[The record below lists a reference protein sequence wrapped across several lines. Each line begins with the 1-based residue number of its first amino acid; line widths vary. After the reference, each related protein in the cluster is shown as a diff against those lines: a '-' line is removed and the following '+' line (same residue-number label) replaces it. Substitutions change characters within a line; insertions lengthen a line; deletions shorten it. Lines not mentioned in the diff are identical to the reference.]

1 MPISPFDIA
10 IILISSV
17 ACLYCI
23 VLSRRLKALQNTR
36 NGLGATIKALS
47 DSISAVSTTTDEAR
61 FHAGELAA
69 RLARLIEE
77 AKLSCA
83 RIEDTTIRL
92 KDAHAAAELQL
103 SRTPPPMPAQA
114 PQPVAQPLQPVAQT
128 LQTPVQTLGPTAT
141 ETNTS
146 PEHSQQRLQ
155 EITELM
161 DRLKDLTEASVAA
174 AEHTNPAL
182 RPLPTQLRSRMKVV

>member
-83 RIEDTTIRL
+83 RIEDTTTRL
-92 KDAHAAAELQL
+92 KDAHAAAERQL
-103 SRTPPPMPAQA
+103 SQTPPPMPMPAYAAAPAPQPQ
-114 PQPVAQPLQPVAQT
+114 PQPVAPPMASEE
-128 LQTPVQTLGPTAT
+128 P
-141 ETNTS
+141 
-146 PEHSQQRLQ
+146 SQDKLQ
-155 EITELM
+155 EISDLM
-161 DRLKDLTEASVAA
+161 DRLKDLTQASVDA
-174 AEHTNPAL
+174 AEQSNPPL

>member
-47 DSISAVSTTTDEAR
+47 DSISAVSATTDETR
-61 FHAGELAA
+61 YHAGELAA

-83 RIEDTTIRL
+83 RIEDLTTRM
-92 KDAHAAAELQL
+92 KDMQASAETQL
-103 SRTPPPMPAQA
+103 NRTPPPMPQTYA
-114 PQPVAQPLQPVAQT
+114 PAPMPMAAPYS
-128 LQTPVQTLGPTAT
+128 
-141 ETNTS
+141 ED
-146 PEHSQQRLQ
+146 HSSQRLQ
-155 EITELM
+155 EITDLM
-161 DRLKDLTEASVAA
+161 DRLKDLTEASVTA
-174 AEHTNPAL
+174 AEQSSPAL

>member
-47 DSISAVSTTTDEAR
+47 DSISAVSATTDETR
-61 FHAGELAA
+61 YHAGELAV

-83 RIEDTTIRL
+83 RVEEVTERL
-92 KDAHAAAELQL
+92 NEAHVRAEIQIQ
-103 SRTPPPMPAQA
+103 QA
-114 PQPVAQPLQPVAQT
+114 PAVL
-128 LQTPVQTLGPTAT
+128 PTAPAPLPQAT
-141 ETNTS
+141 PQPAADDTD
-146 PEHSQQRLQ
+146 HKLQ
-155 EITELM
+155 EISALM
-161 DRLKDLTEASVAA
+161 DKLKNLTEASVSA
-174 AEHTNPAL
+174 AEASTTNL
-182 RPLPTQLRSRMKVV
+182 RPLPTQLRPRMKVV

>member
-92 KDAHAAAELQL
+92 KDAHAAAELHL
-103 SRTPPPMPAQA
+103 SRTPPPMPVQ
-114 PQPVAQPLQPVAQT
+114 QPVAPAQT
-128 LQTPVQTLGPTAT
+128 VPAAAPVS
-141 ETNTS
+141 E
-146 PEHSQQRLQ
+146 EDSQQRLQ

-161 DRLKDLTEASVAA
+161 TRLKDLTEASVAA
-174 AEHTNPAL
+174 AETTNPAL

>member
-47 DSISAVSTTTDEAR
+47 DSISAVSATTDETR
-61 FHAGELAA
+61 YHAGELAA

-77 AKLSCA
+77 AKVSCA
-83 RIEDTTIRL
+83 RIEDVTERL
-92 KDAHAAAELQL
+92 NEAHTRAELQIQ
-103 SRTPPPMPAQA
+103 QA
-114 PQPVAQPLQPVAQT
+114 PAHPVTTPALSPVATQPPVTDDTDQK
-128 LQTPVQTLGPTAT
+128 
-141 ETNTS
+141 
-146 PEHSQQRLQ
+146 LQ
-155 EITELM
+155 EISVLM
-161 DRLKDLTEASVAA
+161 DKLKNLTEASVNA
-174 AEHTNPAL
+174 AEATTPSL
-182 RPLPTQLRSRMKVV
+182 RPLPTQLRPRMKVV

>member
-92 KDAHAAAELQL
+92 KDAHAAAEQHL
-103 SRTPPPMPAQA
+103 SRTPPPMPVQA
-114 PQPVAQPLQPVAQT
+114 PSAPQSAAPP
-128 LQTPVQTLGPTAT
+128 TPAAAPAVR
-141 ETNTS
+141 E
-146 PEHSQQRLQ
+146 EESQQRLQ
-155 EITELM
+155 EISDLM
-161 DRLKDLTEASVAA
+161 ERLKDLTEASVAA
-174 AEHTNPAL
+174 AEQSNPPL

>member
-47 DSISAVSTTTDEAR
+47 DSISAVSATTDETR
-61 FHAGELAA
+61 YHAGELAA

-77 AKLSCA
+77 SKLSCA
-83 RIEDTTIRL
+83 RIEDLTTRL
-92 KDAHAAAELQL
+92 KDTQASAEAQL
-103 SRTPPPMPAQA
+103 SRTPPPMPQMQTYA
-114 PQPVAQPLQPVAQT
+114 PAPMPAA
-128 LQTPVQTLGPTAT
+128 
-141 ETNTS
+141 S
-146 PEHSQQRLQ
+146 PYVEDHSNQRLQ
-155 EITELM
+155 EITDLM
-161 DRLKDLTEASVAA
+161 DRLKDLTDASVTAAEEAS
-174 AEHTNPAL
+174 PAL

>member
-1 MPISPFDIA
+1 MPVSPFDIA

-47 DSISAVSTTTDEAR
+47 DSISAVSATTDETR
-61 FHAGELAA
+61 YHAGELAA

-83 RIEDTTIRL
+83 QIEQVTARL
-92 KDAHAAAELQL
+92 GEAHAAAERQL
-103 SRTPPPMPAQA
+103 SQVPPPMPAPSVPAA
-114 PQPVAQPLQPVAQT
+114 P
-128 LQTPVQTLGPTAT
+128 PVQTSAADPDAD
-141 ETNTS
+141 
-146 PEHSQQRLQ
+146 PRLK
-155 EITELM
+155 EISDLM
-161 DRLKDLTEASVAA
+161 DRLKDLTEASVTA
-174 AEHTNPAL
+174 AEQTSPAL
-182 RPLPTQLRSRMKVV
+182 RPLPTQLRPRMKVV

>member
-1 MPISPFDIA
+1 VPISPFDIA

-17 ACLYCI
+17 ACMYCI

-47 DSISAVSTTTDEAR
+47 DSISAVSSTTDEAR
-61 FHAGELAA
+61 FHAGENAA

-83 RIEDTTIRL
+83 RIEDTTVRL
-92 KDAHAAAELQL
+92 RDAHAAADRFL
-103 SRTPPPMPAQA
+103 SQTPPPMPAA
-114 PQPVAQPLQPVAQT
+114 APVAAPPPVAAA
-128 LQTPVQTLGPTAT
+128 PVASEEP
-141 ETNTS
+141 
-146 PEHSQQRLQ
+146 SQQKLQ
-155 EITELM
+155 EISELM

-174 AEHTNPAL
+174 AEQTGPEL

>member
-47 DSISAVSTTTDEAR
+47 DSISAVSATTDETR
-61 FHAGELAA
+61 YHAGELAA

-83 RIEDTTIRL
+83 RIEDLTARL
-92 KDAHAAAELQL
+92 KDMQASAEAQL
-103 SRTPPPMPAQA
+103 NRTPPPMPQA
-114 PQPVAQPLQPVAQT
+114 PQQT
-128 LQTPVQTLGPTAT
+128 YAPAPMPAAAT
-141 ETNTS
+141 YSED
-146 PEHSQQRLQ
+146 HSSQRLQ
-155 EITELM
+155 EITDLM
-161 DRLKDLTEASVAA
+161 DRLKDLTEASVTA
-174 AEHTNPAL
+174 AEQSSPAL

>member
-47 DSISAVSTTTDEAR
+47 DSISAVSATTDETR
-61 FHAGELAA
+61 FHAGELAT

-77 AKLSCA
+77 AKLSCT
-83 RIEDTTIRL
+83 RIEDATERL
-92 KDAHAAAELQL
+92 NEAHARAELHL
-103 SRTPPPMPAQA
+103 KEAALAPAMVAPPPMPKA
-114 PQPVAQPLQPVAQT
+114 PSPVADD
-128 LQTPVQTLGPTAT
+128 T
-141 ETNTS
+141 EQKLS
-146 PEHSQQRLQ
+146 
-155 EITELM
+155 EISALM
-161 DRLKDLTEASVAA
+161 DKLKDLTEASVTA
-174 AEHTNPAL
+174 AEASTPTL
-182 RPLPTQLRSRMKVV
+182 RPLPTQLRPRMKVV

>member
-47 DSISAVSTTTDEAR
+47 DSISAVSATTDETR
-61 FHAGELAA
+61 FHAGELAT
-69 RLARLIEE
+69 RLARLIED
-77 AKLSCA
+77 ARHSCA
-83 RIEDTTIRL
+83 RIEALTHQLNESQAR
-92 KDAHAAAELQL
+92 AELQL
-103 SRTPPPMPAQA
+103 KQAPPMPVQPA
-114 PQPVAQPLQPVAQT
+114 PVHAAPIAAPAPNASV
-128 LQTPVQTLGPTAT
+128 
-141 ETNTS
+141 ETD
-146 PEHSQQRLQ
+146 QKLQ

-161 DRLKDLTEASVAA
+161 DKLKEITEASVNA
-174 AEHTNPAL
+174 AEAATPAL
-182 RPLPTQLRSRMKVV
+182 RPLPTQLRPRMKVV

>member
-1 MPISPFDIA
+1 VPISPFDIA

-47 DSISAVSTTTDEAR
+47 DSISAVSATTDETR
-61 FHAGELAA
+61 YHAGELAA

-83 RIEDTTIRL
+83 RIEDLTTRL
-92 KDAHAAAELQL
+92 KDTQASAEAQL
-103 SRTPPPMPAQA
+103 SRTPPPMPQVQPQA
-114 PQPVAQPLQPVAQT
+114 YAPAP
-128 LQTPVQTLGPTAT
+128 TPAAAP
-141 ETNTS
+141 
-146 PEHSQQRLQ
+146 HSEDQSGQRLQ
-155 EITELM
+155 EITDLM
-161 DRLKDLTEASVAA
+161 DRLKDLTEASVTAA
-174 AEHTNPAL
+174 AQSSPAL

>member
-47 DSISAVSTTTDEAR
+47 DSISAVSATTDETR
-61 FHAGELAA
+61 FHAGELAV

-83 RIEDTTIRL
+83 RVEDVTERL
-92 KDAHAAAELQL
+92 NEAHARAEVQIQHAA
-103 SRTPPPMPAQA
+103 SG
-114 PQPVAQPLQPVAQT
+114 PQI
-128 LQTPVQTLGPTAT
+128 AT
-141 ETNTS
+141 ETPQHATPQS
-146 PEHSQQRLQ
+146 AAPDTDHKLQ
-155 EITELM
+155 EISELM
-161 DRLKDLTEASVAA
+161 DKLKNLTEASVTA
-174 AEHTNPAL
+174 AEATTSNL
-182 RPLPTQLRSRMKVV
+182 RPLPTQLRPRMKVV

>member
-47 DSISAVSTTTDEAR
+47 DSISAVSATTDETR
-61 FHAGELAA
+61 YHAGELAA

-83 RIEDTTIRL
+83 RIEDLTTRL
-92 KDAHAAAELQL
+92 KDMQASAEAQL
-103 SRTPPPMPAQA
+103 NRTPPPMPQA
-114 PQPVAQPLQPVAQT
+114 PPQTYAPAPMPVAAPYS
-128 LQTPVQTLGPTAT
+128 
-141 ETNTS
+141 ED
-146 PEHSQQRLQ
+146 HSNQRLQ
-155 EITELM
+155 EITDLM
-161 DRLKDLTEASVAA
+161 DRLKDLTEASVTA
-174 AEHTNPAL
+174 AERSPPAL

>member
-47 DSISAVSTTTDEAR
+47 DSISAVSATTDETR
-61 FHAGELAA
+61 YHAGELAT

-77 AKLSCA
+77 ARLSCA
-83 RIEDTTIRL
+83 RIEDATERL
-92 KDAHAAAELQL
+92 NEAQARAELNIKNAE
-103 SRTPPPMPAQA
+103 RAPAAIAPPPMPVNQ
-114 PQPVAQPLQPVAQT
+114 PPVADDTDQKL
-128 LQTPVQTLGPTAT
+128 
-141 ETNTS
+141 S
-146 PEHSQQRLQ
+146 
-155 EITELM
+155 EISALM
-161 DRLKDLTEASVAA
+161 DKLKDLTEASVTA
-174 AEHTNPAL
+174 AEASTPTL
-182 RPLPTQLRSRMKVV
+182 RPLPTQLRPRMKVV

>member
-47 DSISAVSTTTDEAR
+47 DSISAVSATTDETR
-61 FHAGELAA
+61 YHAGELAV

-83 RIEDTTIRL
+83 RVEDVTERLNEAHARAEIQIQQAAIAPPIAQASPHPVATPTAAEDTDQKL
-92 KDAHAAAELQL
+92 E
-103 SRTPPPMPAQA
+103 
-114 PQPVAQPLQPVAQT
+114 
-128 LQTPVQTLGPTAT
+128 
-141 ETNTS
+141 
-146 PEHSQQRLQ
+146 
-155 EITELM
+155 EISALM
-161 DRLKDLTEASVAA
+161 DKLKNLTEASVNA
-174 AEHTNPAL
+174 AEASTANL
-182 RPLPTQLRSRMKVV
+182 RPLPTQLRPRMKVV